1 MAAPEITEVNVNVL
15 QLLME
20 GGWYIMLPLALMSLI
35 GMYVF
40 FERFL
45 AIQKADKVS
54 PDFMNRLK
62 DYISQGNLT
71 SARNL
76 CAYSNTPLGRMLDK
90 GISRIGKPLKDISV
104 AIENVG
110 KLEIYRLEKNLST
123 LATVAGAAPMVG
135 FLGTVIGMV
144 NVFLDMEA
152 AGTVQVSDISSGTK
166 QAMVTTIVG
175 LVVGI
180 LAYMAYNHL
189 VSKVS
194 KVVHRMEANSL
205 NSLTFWKNQ
214 RKDESGATQQSQ
226 LDGQHVVH
234 DGPRVSVAH
243 LFRDFVHVGEQWR
256 ECGLAHEQGHDV
268 GDVPAD
274 RQHPIRWVIPP
285 QWRGASHFTHRFG
298 TQAQVGNGQAG
309 RESAVPPSGQERAHG
324 TDSRVD
330 WHGQG
335 QPMEGHAW
343 LESSKRSVSGLPVNT
358 D

>member
-1 MAAPEITEVNVNVL
+1 MLSIPSLILLQATAELASADAIKEVEVNVL

-40 FERFL
+40 FERYL
-45 AIQKADKVS
+45 AIRKADQVS
-54 PDFMNRLK
+54 PDFMQKLK
-62 DYISQGNLT
+62 DYISQGQLS

-76 CAYSNTPLGRMLDK
+76 CADGNTPVARMLDK

-175 LVVGI
+175 LIVGI

-194 KVVHRMEANSL
+194 KVIHRMEANSL
-205 NSLTFWKNQ
+205 EFIDIL
-214 RKDESGATQQSQ
+214 E
-226 LDGQHVVH
+226 
-234 DGPRVSVAH
+234 
-243 LFRDFVHVGEQWR
+243 E
-256 ECGLAHEQGHDV
+256 
-268 GDVPAD
+268 PA
-274 RQHPIRWVIPP
+274 
-285 QWRGASHFTHRFG
+285 RG
-298 TQAQVGNGQAG
+298 
-309 RESAVPPSGQERAHG
+309 
-324 TDSRVD
+324 
-330 WHGQG
+330 
-335 QPMEGHAW
+335 
-343 LESSKRSVSGLPVNT
+343 
-358 D
+358 

>member
-1 MAAPEITEVNVNVL
+1 MPSILTYLLLQAPAEVASADVVQEVEVNVL

-20 GGWYIMLPLALMSLI
+20 GGWYIMIPLALMSLI

-45 AIQKADKVS
+45 AIRKADKVS
-54 PDFMNRLK
+54 PDFMQKLK
-62 DYISQGNLT
+62 DYISQGNLS

-76 CAYSNTPLGRMLDK
+76 CADSNTPVARMLDK

-175 LVVGI
+175 LIVGI

-189 VSKVS
+189 VSQVS
-194 KVVHRMEANSL
+194 KVIQSMEANSL
-205 NSLTFWKNQ
+205 EFIDIL
-214 RKDESGATQQSQ
+214 E
-226 LDGQHVVH
+226 
-234 DGPRVSVAH
+234 
-243 LFRDFVHVGEQWR
+243 E
-256 ECGLAHEQGHDV
+256 
-268 GDVPAD
+268 PA
-274 RQHPIRWVIPP
+274 
-285 QWRGASHFTHRFG
+285 RG
-298 TQAQVGNGQAG
+298 
-309 RESAVPPSGQERAHG
+309 
-324 TDSRVD
+324 
-330 WHGQG
+330 
-335 QPMEGHAW
+335 
-343 LESSKRSVSGLPVNT
+343 
-358 D
+358 

>member
-1 MAAPEITEVNVNVL
+1 MLSIPSLILLQAPAEVASANAIKEVEVNVL

-40 FERFL
+40 FERYL
-45 AIQKADKVS
+45 AIRKADQVS
-54 PDFMNRLK
+54 PDFMQKLK
-62 DYISQGNLT
+62 DYISQGQLS

-76 CAYSNTPLGRMLDK
+76 CADGNTPVARMLDK

-175 LVVGI
+175 LIVGI

-194 KVVHRMEANSL
+194 KVIHRMEANSL
-205 NSLTFWKNQ
+205 EFIDIL
-214 RKDESGATQQSQ
+214 E
-226 LDGQHVVH
+226 
-234 DGPRVSVAH
+234 
-243 LFRDFVHVGEQWR
+243 E
-256 ECGLAHEQGHDV
+256 
-268 GDVPAD
+268 PA
-274 RQHPIRWVIPP
+274 
-285 QWRGASHFTHRFG
+285 RG
-298 TQAQVGNGQAG
+298 
-309 RESAVPPSGQERAHG
+309 
-324 TDSRVD
+324 
-330 WHGQG
+330 
-335 QPMEGHAW
+335 
-343 LESSKRSVSGLPVNT
+343 
-358 D
+358 